1 MVIQEDGTKSDGT
14 VPSQWTR
21 GKPFWIRI
29 AWLKLGGY
37 LKLASVARSRTDWLL
52 ERRLLGESRRLDV
65 EEEEKRERERGPCY
79 SWRFTNLEM
88 RKPFGFQ
95 LSVSALCFLQPLIKE
110 ENLISWLRT
119 TGNIYTWVNHFDPSF
134 LSNIKILFDPL
145 RILRVIS
152 YFYCIV
158 TNI

>member
-1 MVIQEDGTKSDGT
+1 MVETRRILEARQCSEKSDGLAVGT
-14 VPSQWTR
+14 TPVGRKQTFGCGGR
-21 GKPFWIRI
+21 G
-29 AWLKLGGY
+29 
-37 LKLASVARSRTDWLL
+37 
-52 ERRLLGESRRLDV
+52 
-65 EEEEKRERERGPCY
+65 EERERERGPCY

-95 LSVSALCFLQPLIKE
+95 PSVSALCFLQPLIKE